1 MNDGTKQLTRTTMVS
16 TQENKM
22 TMGTNGDERWL
33 GRLRV
38 IGWGLVVVLL
48 ALPAIGMQVSD
59 EVNWSAGD
67 FVFAAVLLIGT
78 GLLVELA
85 VRRNRD
91 NNYRAGAVLALFT
104 TLLLAWINAA
114 VGFVGSGANPAN
126 TLYVALIGVAFAGS
140 FAVGFQAAGMA
151 KAMIITAVGQGLI
164 TIMAFATGLV
174 RVEEIFII
182 IVVNGFFIGL
192 WSTAA
197 VLFKQAAKGTPLST
211 RQRLLL
217 PMLFTALGLSLMVY
231 MVVVEDEPTAVP
243 LLLVLGGMC
252 WAGVTVLRERMRR

>member
-1 MNDGTKQLTRTTMVS
+1 MNGTH
-16 TQENKM
+16 ENKM
-22 TMGTNGDERWL
+22 TMDTNRDERWL

-38 IGWGLVVVLL
+38 IGWGLVAALL
-48 ALPAIGMQVSD
+48 LLPVIGMQVSD

-67 FVFAAVLLIGT
+67 FALAAVLLIGT
-78 GLLVELA
+78 GLLVELV

-91 NNYRAGAVLALFT
+91 NNYRAGAALALFT

-126 TLYVALIGVAFAGS
+126 VLYVALIGVAFAS
-140 FAVGFQAAGMA
+140 SLAVGFKAAGMA
-151 KAMIITAVGQGLI
+151 KAMTITAVAQGLI
-164 TIMAFATGLV
+164 TIVAFATGLV

-192 WSTAA
+192 WSAAA
-197 VLFKQAAKGTPLST
+197 VLFKQAARGLALSNAK
-211 RQRLLL
+211 RLLL

-231 MVVVEDEPTAVP
+231 MVVVEGEPGAVP
-243 LLLVLGGMC
+243 LLLVLAGMG
-252 WAGVTVLRERMRR
+252 WAGVKLFRARGQRG